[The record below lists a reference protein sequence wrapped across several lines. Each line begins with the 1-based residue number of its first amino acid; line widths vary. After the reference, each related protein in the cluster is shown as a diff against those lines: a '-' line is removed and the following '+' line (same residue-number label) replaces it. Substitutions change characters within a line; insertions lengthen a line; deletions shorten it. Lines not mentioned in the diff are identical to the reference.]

1 MGATPSTLV
10 DAPVDA
16 TLADSAVRHLA
27 ALIRIDTTNPPGNE
41 TPAAEYLAS
50 LLSSAGLEPKLV
62 GADPRRKNVVARV
75 KGSGAKAPLLLATH
89 LDVVPVERSMW
100 KHDPFGGEIHDGYL
114 WGRGAIDMKQ
124 MVVMSTLVAMKL
136 KREKVQLDRDVIF
149 AGVADEEAGCDLGS
163 KFLVDHHPDLVR
175 AEYALG
181 EAGAFTVHL
190 GGATIYP
197 IQVAEKGAAWIR
209 MRARGSAGHGSM
221 PREDNAVIRLA
232 RAVERLGRQPLPQ
245 HRTAGVTR
253 YLSALA
259 DTQRFPLSL
268 LLRQLRIPAIARYVL
283 RRLPDRG
290 MAGALAA
297 ALSNT
302 AVPTML
308 RAGESVNV
316 IPGAAEVH
324 LDGRILPQQTVEDL
338 VAEIR
343 AVVGEGVDIEV
354 LSNVPP
360 SESAIDTPLWDAL
373 VRTLMR
379 HEPTARAVPSLAPGM
394 TDAKN
399 WSRLGTQCYG
409 FMPTRFPNDGVT
421 FAELFHGH
429 NERIPVEGLR
439 WGVNVLY
446 DAVREFAGAT
456 IAKNG

>member
-1 MGATPSTLV
+1 MRANPD
-10 DAPVDA
+10 DAP
-16 TLADSAVRHLA
+16 TDSSLGDNAVRHLA
-27 ALIRIDTTNPPGNE
+27 ELLRIDTTNPPGNE

-62 GADPRRKNVVARV
+62 GADPRRMNVVARV
-75 KGSGAKAPLLLATH
+75 KGNGAKAPLLLAAHT
-89 LDVVPVERSMW
+89 DVVPVERSMW
-100 KHDPFGGEIHDGYL
+100 QHDPFGGEIHDGYL

-124 MVVMSTLVAMKL
+124 MAVMSALVAMKL
-136 KREKVQLDRDVIF
+136 KREKVPLDRDVIF

-163 KFLVDHHPDLVR
+163 KFLVDHHPELVR

-190 GGATIYP
+190 GGAAIYP
-197 IQVAEKGAAWIR
+197 IQVAEKGAVWIR
-209 MRARGSAGHGSM
+209 MRAHGGAGHGSM
-221 PREDNAVIRLA
+221 PREDNAVIALA
-232 RAVERLGRQPLPQ
+232 RAVALLGRRPLPQ

-253 YLSALA
+253 YLAALA

-268 LLRQLRIPAIARYVL
+268 LLRQLRVPAIARYVL

-302 AVPTML
+302 VVPTML
-308 RAGESVNV
+308 SAGARVNV
-316 IPGAAEVH
+316 IPGVAEVH
-324 LDGRILPQQTVEDL
+324 LDGRILPQQTAEDL
-338 VAEIR
+338 IAEIR
-343 AVVGEGVDIEV
+343 TVVGEDLEIEV
-354 LSNVPP
+354 LHSKPP
-360 SESAIDTPLWDAL
+360 SEASIDTPLWNVL
-373 VRTLMR
+373 VRTLLR
-379 HEPTARAVPSLAPGM
+379 HEPAARPVPSLAPGL
-394 TDAKN
+394 TDANN

-421 FAELFHGH
+421 FTELFHGH

-446 DAVREFAGAT
+446 DAVREFAGTHA
-456 IAKNG
+456 

>member
-1 MGATPSTLV
+1 MASMSG
-10 DAPVDA
+10 DAPTDSA
-16 TLADSAVRHLA
+16 LADSAVRHLA
-27 ALIRIDTTNPPGNE
+27 ELIRIDTTNPPGNE

-50 LLSSAGLEPKLV
+50 MLSSAGLEPQLL
-62 GADPRRKNVVARV
+62 GADPRRLNVVARV
-75 KGSGAKAPLLLATH
+75 KGSGAKPPLLLAAHT
-89 LDVVPVERSMW
+89 DVVPAERSAW
-100 KHDPFGGEIHDGYL
+100 THDPFGGEVHDGYL

-124 MVVMSTLVAMKL
+124 MAVMSALVAMTL
-136 KREKVQLDRDVIF
+136 KRERVPLDRDVIF
-149 AGVADEEAGCDLGS
+149 AGVADEEAGCELGS

-181 EAGAFTVHL
+181 EAGAFTVHV
-190 GGATIYP
+190 GGAAIYP

-209 MRARGSAGHGSM
+209 MRAHGGAGHGSM

-232 RAVERLGRQPLPQ
+232 RAVAELGRRPLPQ
-245 HRTAGVTR
+245 HRSPAVTR
-253 YLSALA
+253 YLAALA
-259 DTQRFPLSL
+259 ETQRFPLSL
-268 LLRQLRIPAIARYVL
+268 LLRQLHVPRIARYVL

-308 RAGESVNV
+308 SAGASVNV
-316 IPGAAEVH
+316 IPGSAEVH
-324 LDGRILPQQTVEDL
+324 LDGRTLPMQTADDL

-343 AVVGEGVDIEV
+343 AVVGAGLEIDI
-354 LSNVPP
+354 LRNAP
-360 SESAIDTPLWDAL
+360 SLEASIDTPLWDVLA
-373 VRTLMR
+373 RTLVR
-379 HEPTARAVPSLAPGM
+379 HEPAARPIPSLAPGQ
-394 TDAKN
+394 TDAQN

-446 DAVREFAGAT
+446 QAVREFAGAG
-456 IAKNG
+456 A